1 MGGCCSS
8 RRRAEL
14 NESPVY
20 YYRQR
25 NFEKRNSLP
34 TTRGAT
40 FASSAALLV
49 DANLETSIP
58 DTYRPQPAPLPY
70 DADLRPQHQAMIG
83 RLENAMDKDAQSAR
97 ETLSGCSL
105 ESLLASEDLKESD
118 PKSKTACPPGTP
130 KTLELEPSKENES
143 IIPATN
149 DEDVCPTCLEGTH
162 LPCAEGFLF
171 FSTTSKIMMKRTQE
185 FSQNV
190 NIIFIWLA
198 FLNGGREVIPAPYV
212 IGKW

>member
-118 PKSKTACPPGTP
+118 PKSKTACPPGT
-130 KTLELEPSKENES
+130 
-143 IIPATN
+143 
-149 DEDVCPTCLEGTH
+149 H